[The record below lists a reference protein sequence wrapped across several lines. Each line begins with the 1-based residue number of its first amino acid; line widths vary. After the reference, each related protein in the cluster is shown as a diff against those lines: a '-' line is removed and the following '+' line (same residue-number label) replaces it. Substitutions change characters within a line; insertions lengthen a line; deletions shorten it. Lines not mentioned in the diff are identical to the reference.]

1 MGVGAGEPLPELLLQ
16 PVAASSMVRA
26 MTARTGASLPEIRW
40 RSPTMRHPNMA
51 NIIPA
56 MGNNGALTGSVDA
69 TKFGATVRVR
79 VLLFALVPLSTK
91 EDGLNEQ
98 EIPGGN
104 APQEN
109 VTVSKE
115 IGFGVA
121 VITNCAVWPGVRL
134 ASVGV
139 ADNVYRDRGASMV
152 WIRVAC
158 VWPT

>member
-1 MGVGAGEPLPELLLQ
+1 M
-16 PVAASSMVRA
+16 RA
-26 MTARTGASLPEIRW
+26 
-40 RSPTMRHPNMA
+40 HPNTA
-51 NIIPA
+51 NAIPA
-56 MGNNGALTGSVDA
+56 MGNDGALTGSVDA

-79 VLLFALVPLSTK
+79 VVLLALVPVRTK
-91 EDGLNEQ
+91 DDGLKEQ

-115 IGFGVA
+115 TGFGVA
-121 VITNCAVWPGVRL
+121 VMTNCADWPGLRL

-152 WIRVAC
+152 WMRVAC